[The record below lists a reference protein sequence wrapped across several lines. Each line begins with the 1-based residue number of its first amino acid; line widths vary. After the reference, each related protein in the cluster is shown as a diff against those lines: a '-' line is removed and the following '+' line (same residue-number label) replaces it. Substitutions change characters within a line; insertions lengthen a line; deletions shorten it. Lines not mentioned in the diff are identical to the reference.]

1 MHASAGFSKN
11 PPSSCFAI
19 IDGNNFFVSC
29 ERVFDPSLNNK
40 PVIVLS
46 NNDGCAIS
54 RSNEAKL
61 LGIPMEAP
69 LHTFAHLIKPY
80 DIKIFSSNFELY
92 GDLSN
97 RMMRTLQT
105 FTSDIEIYSIDEAF
119 LNLPPLH
126 PKEYHNLANTL
137 VHTVLKH
144 VGIPVTVGIAP
155 TKTLAK
161 VANRASKKQKKP
173 FSVLLTVCET
183 HDALKLTDIGDV
195 WGIGRNLTIK
205 LKQLGIY
212 TAYDLARK
220 DPRWARKV
228 MTVTGERLVRE
239 LQGLS
244 CIPLSPI
251 EPDRH
256 SIQVTRSFGRKLREL
271 EGIAQAVSSHAT
283 RLGEK
288 LRVQKLVTPA
298 ITVFCRTSPF
308 SNTPYYKGIST
319 IEFEEPTNDT
329 ALLIKGALQAL
340 RQAFKEGFIYQ
351 KAGIH
356 AHGLV
361 PQNSMKQKKLFE
373 NDDDRTSIKKCISS
387 EKQHLNASID
397 KINQRF
403 GKDTVFWASS
413 GLNPPHVMKQN
424 QRSPRYT
431 TQWQELKWVN

>member
-1 MHASAGFSKN
+1 M
-11 PPSSCFAI
+11 
-19 IDGNNFFVSC
+19 
-29 ERVFDPSLNNK
+29 
-40 PVIVLS
+40 
-46 NNDGCAIS
+46 
-54 RSNEAKL
+54 
-61 LGIPMEAP
+61 
-69 LHTFAHLIKPY
+69 
-80 DIKIFSSNFELY
+80 
-92 GDLSN
+92 
-97 RMMRTLQT
+97 
-105 FTSDIEIYSIDEAF
+105 
-119 LNLPPLH
+119 
-126 PKEYHNLANTL
+126 
-137 VHTVLKH
+137 
-144 VGIPVTVGIAP
+144 TVGISP

-183 HDALKLTDIGDV
+183 HDALKLTDIGDA
-195 WGIGRNLTIK
+195 WGIGRNLTTK

-212 TAYDLARK
+212 TAYDLAQK

-244 CIPLSPI
+244 CIPLNPI

-256 SIQVTRSFGRKLREL
+256 SIHVTRSFGRKLREL
-271 EGIAQAVSSHAT
+271 EDIAQAVSSHAT

-319 IEFEEPTNDT
+319 MEFENPTNDT
-329 ALLIKGALQAL
+329 GLLIKEALQAL
-340 RQAFKEGFIYQ
+340 RQAFKEGFVYQ

-356 AHGLV
+356 AHGLI
-361 PQNSMKQKKLFE
+361 PQDSMKQKRLFE
-373 NDDDRTSIKKCISS
+373 GESNYPMSIKSGISS
-387 EKQHLNASID
+387 EKQRLNTSID
-397 KINQRF
+397 TLNQRF

-413 GLNPPHVMKQN
+413 GINPPHMRKKN
-424 QRSPRYT
+424 QRSSRYT